1 MKIIT
6 GYCNTKLNCEDLELT
21 PYIFLVNVKAFRI
34 YGLGICWLHQS
45 FYVALGFNMPKKY
58 NGFIKFF
65 NHNNFDGFK

>member
-1 MKIIT
+1 MKIIA
-6 GYCNTKLNCEDLELT
+6 GYRNTKLDCEDLELT

-58 NGFIKFF
+58 KKLIYFL
-65 NHNNFDGFK
+65 NHNKFEGLK